1 MARCDMSELETVT
14 VTMDENSRE
23 IYLFG
28 AINSETASQV
38 IMALRQLDR
47 ASKKNIT
54 LVMSSGGG
62 EEAAGWTIYDALILA
77 RSKIVAQCYGECMS
91 IASLI
96 LQACDTRLVSPN
108 LRFMIH
114 DGTCAFNGPLDKV
127 RGALKEENFLTQ
139 QYYEKLAERSN
150 LTVDEVEELCHNDTY
165 LSAEETCKNG
175 LADGILGQTK
185 KRKGK

>member
-14 VTMDENSRE
+14 VTMDEDSRE

-62 EEAAGWTIYDALILA
+62 EESAGWTIYDALILA
-77 RSKIVAQCYGECMS
+77 RSKIIAQCYGECMS
-91 IASLI
+91 IAMLI
-96 LQACDTRLVSPN
+96 LQGCDTRLLSPN
-108 LRFMIH
+108 CRTMLH
-114 DGTCAFNGPLDKV
+114 NGSVSYNGPLEKV
-127 RGALKEENFLTQ
+127 RGALKEENFLTE
-139 QYYEKLAERSN
+139 QYYEKLADRSD
-150 LTVDEVEELCHNDTY
+150 LSSKEVQKLCDDETY
-165 LSAEETCKNG
+165 MDAETTIKHG
-175 LADGILGQTK
+175 FADGVLGQTK
-185 KRKGK
+185 KRN